1 MDIISQ
7 VQDGNLWYF
16 KVGGLAS
23 DGIYRVA
30 DLSRETTDPADWLAA
45 NGAEAQNA
53 IDAGGVTLEES
64 ERGVATGAA
73 QTGAKAWYL
82 ANPNAALLFDLSIDG
97 LIAEIDSLDFAA
109 LPAAT
114 RNKLKLLL
122 KTLSVAVRVLARREG
137 LT

>member
-1 MDIISQ
+1 MTIS
-7 VQDGNLWYF
+7 VLDERIRAAGIPIHGVSDNGDGT
-16 KVGGLAS
+16 
-23 DGIYRVA
+23 YRVDFA
-30 DLSRETTDPADWLAA
+30 AGATAQQQSDAAVIVAAFDPV
-45 NGAEAQNA
+45 AEQV
-53 IDAGGVTLEES
+53 ILDAEEA
-64 ERGVATGAA
+64 GKVAA

-97 LIAEIDSLDFAA
+97 LMAEIDSLDFAA